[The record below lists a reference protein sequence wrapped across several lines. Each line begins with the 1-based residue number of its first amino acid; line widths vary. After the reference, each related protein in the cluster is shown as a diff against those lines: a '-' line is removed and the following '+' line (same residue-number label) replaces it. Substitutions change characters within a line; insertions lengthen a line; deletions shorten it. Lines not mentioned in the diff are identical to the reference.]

1 MQRVKMNKS
10 LFFTVNKVILKM
22 YAIAK
27 WNTKEIIVFK
37 KVGIEVI
44 FKYGSPTL
52 SIGDKRDRTVTCSDE
67 TFDSK

>member
-10 LFFTVNKVILKM
+10 LFFTVNNVILKM

-44 FKYGSPTL
+44 FKIWKSSPFNWWQTWPY
-52 SIGDKRDRTVTCSDE
+52 ITCSDE